1 LNPLKLIQ
9 QFELGRPMRINSA
22 SIISAVSSAPS
33 NNNNSGRR
41 GNLRGGNNSNRRD
54 NNSGGRGGRGR
65 REARPKPSE
74 QDLDAE
80 MDNYMNVG
88 NEDIHMN

>member
-1 LNPLKLIQ
+1 
-9 QFELGRPMRINSA
+9 MRINNA

-33 NNNNSGRR
+33 NNSHSGRR
-41 GNLRGGNNSNRRD
+41 GNVRGGNSNVRRD

-80 MDNYMNVG
+80 MDNYMNIG
-88 NEDIHMN
+88 NEDIQMN